1 MDELIGNM
9 DDLCIDDDEE
19 EIQLS
24 KELENGNINPAY
36 KEVPYTGQICI
47 FVRWVFTEKYIDGK
61 RNIKARLVAR
71 GFEEGHLDQ
80 NYSPACSKECLRLM
94 FTLLLSKG

>member
-9 DDLCIDDDEE
+9 DDLYIDGDEE

-36 KEVPYTGQICI
+36 
-47 FVRWVFTEKYIDGK
+47 
-61 RNIKARLVAR
+61 R
-71 GFEEGHLDQ
+71 GSLYRPNMHLR
-80 NYSPACSKECLRLM
+80 KMGFHR
-94 FTLLLSKG
+94 KIH